1 MLMPPSLPSSLPP
14 SLPPQVLD
22 VRLYGRVSTASILRL
37 PNEPRDVLFIS
48 TERYGLLA
56 DEDGWMEGG
65 REEGRG
71 GGDGGKWTE
80 GDRSYACD

>member
-1 MLMPPSLPSSLPP
+1 MAGTKLEYGKLTPPSLPSSFLPP

-48 TERYGLLA
+48 TERYVV
-56 DEDGWMEGG
+56 
-65 REEGRG
+65 
-71 GGDGGKWTE
+71 
-80 GDRSYACD
+80 